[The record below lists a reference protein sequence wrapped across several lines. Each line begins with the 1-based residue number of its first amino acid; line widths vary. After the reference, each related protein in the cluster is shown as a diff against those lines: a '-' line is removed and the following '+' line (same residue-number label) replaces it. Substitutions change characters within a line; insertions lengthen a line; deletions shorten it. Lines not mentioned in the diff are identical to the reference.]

1 MADGQN
7 ANTGW
12 SSYLAVGREVTFK
25 TYNTC
30 TAGIDFLS
38 FSMKTIKESKAL
50 EAVRASR
57 TMVDR
62 IGLGKSVE
70 GDCEWNVGAD
80 HDASQFI
87 LQNAF
92 GGGVIVTASATGD
105 TVGAGVCDHTYSIN
119 GFDATYSSLC
129 LNVRK
134 GDATNGKI
142 FEYSGVR
149 VNELS
154 LKAEIDEPLI
164 ATASFIAVDSSLTS
178 NNVAAAMTNTGQTP
192 LNFTGMR
199 FSVENSFASLTSSS
213 YWHVQSIEWKL
224 ANNLKADAE
233 SRRIGSDVLQ
243 VLPPGLAMFEL
254 SVTMRFDTTTAYA
267 AMLNETEL
275 SAQLMFEGPTL
286 SGSVLKQFIRIG
298 LPRVYI
304 KDAGDPEIGGP
315 DEILQ
320 ASVSFL
326 VMQQETASG
335 YAAKMITRNKTAS
348 YA

>member
-12 SSYLAVGREVTFK
+12 SSYLAVGRESTFK
-25 TYNTC
+25 TYSTC
-30 TAGIDFLS
+30 TAGIEFTS
-38 FSMKTIKESKAL
+38 FGMKTLKDSKAI

-57 TMVDR
+57 TLVDR
-62 IGLGKSVE
+62 IGLGKVIE
-70 GDCEWNVGAD
+70 GDMEWYVAAD
-80 HDASQFI
+80 HDASQYI

-92 GGGVIVTASATGD
+92 GGGVISSATATGD
-105 TVGAGVCDHTYSIN
+105 TTGSGVMDHTYSIN

-129 LNVRK
+129 FNARK
-134 GDATNGKI
+134 GDSTNGKI

-154 LKAEIDEPLI
+154 LKAELDEALLASASLI
-164 ATASFIAVDSSLTS
+164 ACESSVTS
-178 NNVAAAMTNTGQTP
+178 NNVSSVMTNTGQSP

-199 FSVENSFASLTSSS
+199 FSVESSFASLTSSS

-233 SRRIGSDVLQ
+233 SRRIGSDTLQ
-243 VLPPGLAMFEL
+243 VLPPGLALFEL
-254 SVTMRFDTTTAYA
+254 SVTMRFDTVTAYN

-275 SAQLMFEGPTL
+275 AAQMYFEGNTL
-286 SGSVLKQFIRIG
+286 SGSSLKQFIRVDM
-298 LPRVYI
+298 PRVYI

-315 DEILQ
+315 DEILSAQ
-320 ASVSFL
+320 VSFL

-335 YAAKMITRNKTAS
+335 YACKMVVRNKTAS